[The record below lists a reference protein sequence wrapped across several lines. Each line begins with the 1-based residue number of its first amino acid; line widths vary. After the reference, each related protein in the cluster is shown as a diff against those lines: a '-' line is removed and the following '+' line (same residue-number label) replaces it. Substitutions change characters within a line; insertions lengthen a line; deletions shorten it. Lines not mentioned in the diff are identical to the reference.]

1 MGVTVNIPTSLRRF
15 TDGTDAVVLDGD
27 TVGAVLDQLRGQF
40 PELEG
45 RVFDDQGGVRRFV
58 NVYLDDEDIR
68 FLDQLATPVG
78 DGAELSII
86 PAIAGGGDPAV

>member
-15 TDGTDAVVLDGD
+15 TDDTDVVVLDGE
-27 TVGAVLDQLRGQF
+27 TVGAVLDELRSRF

-58 NVYLDDEDIR
+58 NVYLNDEDIR
-68 FLDQLATPVG
+68 FLEQLATPVSS
-78 DGAELSII
+78 GAELSII
-86 PAIAGGGDPAV
+86 PAIAGG

>member
-15 TDGTDAVVLDGD
+15 TDDTDAVVLDGE
-27 TVGAVLDQLRGQF
+27 TVGAVLDELRSRF

-58 NVYLDDEDIR
+58 NVYLNDEDIR
-68 FLDQLATPVG
+68 FLEQLATPVSS
-78 DGAELSII
+78 GAELSII
-86 PAIAGGGDPAV
+86 PAIAGG